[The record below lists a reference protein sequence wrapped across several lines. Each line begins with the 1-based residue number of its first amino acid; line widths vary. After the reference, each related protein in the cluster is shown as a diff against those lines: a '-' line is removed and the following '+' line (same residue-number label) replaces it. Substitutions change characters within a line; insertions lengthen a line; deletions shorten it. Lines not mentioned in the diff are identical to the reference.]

1 MEEID
6 VILSLKKKKE
16 KLREHKK
23 IELEVYPKE
32 MNYNNKQK
40 KYQKTQKSSIEVI
53 EGLRQDYKK

>member
-32 MNYNNKQK
+32 MNYNNK
-40 KYQKTQKSSIEVI
+40 
-53 EGLRQDYKK
+53 